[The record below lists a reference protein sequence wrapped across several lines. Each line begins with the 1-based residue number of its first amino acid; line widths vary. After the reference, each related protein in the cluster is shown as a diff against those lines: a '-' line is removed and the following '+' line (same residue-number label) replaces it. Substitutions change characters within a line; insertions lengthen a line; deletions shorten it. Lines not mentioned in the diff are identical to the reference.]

1 MKTLGQ
7 MAAALLLITAG
18 VVYAEAGRLTVVAPE
33 STPVRQLLGVN
44 DADCRRV
51 KGYLAQQECFAEQ
64 QRVRAAR
71 QVTVLQSDFTC
82 ERYHPSPQDHW
93 HVTVQD
99 AVQEMDD
106 ERVYLYLTVEKDN
119 HQKELPAVFVGDTLP
134 KTFAAHMADGS
145 VRRLGDGRWLEGQK
159 RVAGGESYR
168 VRMTVLAAEPLPVS
182 SLVCLA
188 D

>member
-82 ERYHPSPQDHW
+82 ERI
-93 HVTVQD
+93 
-99 AVQEMDD
+99 
-106 ERVYLYLTVEKDN
+106 
-119 HQKELPAVFVGDTLP
+119 GTLP
-134 KTFAAHMADGS
+134 CRTPYRKWMMSVFICISPWRRIIIRKSCRQYSSAIRCPRRLPPIWQMAASGGLVTADGWK
-145 VRRLGDGRWLEGQK
+145 GRNAL
-159 RVAGGESYR
+159 R
-168 VRMTVLAAEPLPVS
+168 AAKVTA
-182 SLVCLA
+182 CA
-188 D
+188 